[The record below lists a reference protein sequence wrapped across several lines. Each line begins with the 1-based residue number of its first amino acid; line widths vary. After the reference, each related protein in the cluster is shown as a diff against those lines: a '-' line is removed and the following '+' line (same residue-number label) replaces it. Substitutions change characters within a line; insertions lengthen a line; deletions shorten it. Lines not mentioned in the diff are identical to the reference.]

1 VHERH
6 PAYTRASAH
15 PGKLFLLTDAEISKS
30 ENFGAEIDGY
40 EVLRIQ
46 GHIEVRMARWDLRET
61 LAVRRLL
68 GDAEMFY
75 AGVRSTQR
83 VVCYL
88 RSSIIPCQQQYA
100 ELPAGW

>member
-1 VHERH
+1 MLRFQNLR
-6 PAYTRASAH
+6 T
-15 PGKLFLLTDAEISKS
+15 
-30 ENFGAEIDGY
+30 FGAEIDGY